1 MEFDNHINQYWE
13 RRRIAESSLYMFQN
27 YLNYGIYGGTVNRF
41 EPNSIQIT
49 MLHHFQNTHTHN
61 TDSTR
66 ILAHRQS
73 GTTTAMVAYAVW
85 ETFFVKTHQVNVFV
99 CYNESMARD
108 IRSKILDLLDCAK
121 SELAKV
127 GINTAEIRQDGHGGF
142 KCTKDLNTLRVISIG
157 SIQSATRGLNI
168 SSAYFD
174 NIMAASNYHAGVISS
189 TKDFL
194 RKLGTKI
201 YELQTGLYIGIVS
214 EIEENTSS
222 IRLPIYV
229 DINFSIERE
238 NDLIN
243 RIGANRF
250 STDYLL
256 MRN

>member
-1 MEFDNHINQYWE
+1 MEFDNHVNQYWE

-27 YLNYGIYGGTVNRF
+27 YLNYGIYGGTINRL

-49 MLHHFQNTHTHN
+49 MLHYFQNTRS
-61 TDSTR
+61 TDSTS
-66 ILAHRQS
+66 ILAYRQS
-73 GTTTAMVAYAVW
+73 GTTTAMVAYAIW

-108 IRSKILDLLDCAK
+108 IRSKIVDLLNCAK
-121 SELAKV
+121 SDLAKI
-127 GINTAEIRQDGHGGF
+127 GINTSEIRQDGHGGF
-142 KCTKDLNTLRVISIG
+142 KCTKDLNILRVISVG
-157 SIQSATRGLNI
+157 SIQSSTRGLHI
-168 SSAYFD
+168 SSVYFD
-174 NIMAASNYHAGVISS
+174 NIMPASVYHEDQISS

-201 YELQTGLYIGIVS
+201 YELQTGLYIGTVS
-214 EIEENTSS
+214 EIEENPST
-222 IRLPIYV
+222 IKLPIYLDV
-229 DINFSIERE
+229 HFSIERE

-250 STDYLL
+250 STEYLL